1 MKIHQLP
8 IHEALASLRSSA
20 DGLSRANAAIRLT
33 ECGPN
38 RIESAPHLHWSRRLL
53 RELSHLFAIILWL
66 AAALAF
72 VADWVEPEQE
82 MRGVAFVIIVV
93 ILISA
98 LFSLWQETRVER
110 TLAALQ
116 ELLPQQVQVIRDG
129 VAEVLA
135 ADAVVPGDVIVLRQ
149 GDNVPADCRLIEAFG
164 VRVNRATVTG
174 ESHPQS
180 CDAAPSAAESHL
192 DSGNILL
199 AGTSLAAG
207 QAHALVFAT
216 GAQTEFG
223 RIAHLTQFGAVA
235 DSPLRQ
241 EITRLSRSIALLA
254 LSIGLVFLALG
265 AAMGV
270 PFWRDLML
278 ALGIIVAL
286 VPEGLLPTLTL
297 SLVLAA
303 QRLARRQVL
312 IRHLPSVE
320 TLGSVTVICTDKTG
334 TLTENRMRAQQVFL
348 ALREVDLDTLAKDPA
363 QVARH
368 QQFFEVARHCQDLT
382 ESRQDGQRTFAGD
395 PLEVALV
402 EMSERIARVPPAP
415 ARCDEWPFD
424 SERMRQSVVYPRSI
438 GQVLYCKGAL
448 ESVLPLCQSIRLDDG
463 SQALDAAMRARIVQA
478 QDQMASQGLRV
489 IALAVRELPADC
501 PREEQ
506 EQSLTLCG
514 LVGIADPPRAN
525 VDQAVAT
532 CHAAGIKLIMV
543 TGDHPQTALAIARQI
558 GLVRGDEL
566 TVMTGAMLRQLSAIQ
581 LQLAL
586 DTPEVVFA
594 RVGADQKMR
603 IVEALK
609 AKGHVVAVTGDGV
622 NDAPALRAAHI
633 GIAMGLAGTDVARE
647 ASDMVLLDDNFASI
661 VAAIEEGRAVFQNI
675 RKFLT
680 YVLVHNVAELLPT
693 LAYALFSIPLPLTP
707 LQILTIDMGTDSLSA
722 LALGVERGDAQAM
735 RRPPR
740 ARTERLLSVA
750 VALRAYL
757 FLGVYEATAALA
769 TFLYVLQT
777 GGWQYGNDLAT
788 ATPLY
793 RQATTACL
801 ASIVVLQIVN
811 VFLCR
816 SALRSVWS
824 TGLGGNPLIP
834 WGVLLQ
840 GSLLAL
846 IAYTPLGNSLLAT
859 APLPVEVWLFIA
871 PWAVGMLVLEEL
883 RKFWARRRLP
893 RSAGRGADGGGVL

>member
-1 MKIHQLP
+1 MTKIHQLP
-8 IHEALASLRSSA
+8 IQAALDSLRSSA
-20 DGLSRANAAIRLT
+20 VGLSRANAATRLI

-38 RIESAPHLHWSRRLL
+38 RIEALAREHWTRRLFK
-53 RELSHLFAIILWL
+53 ELSHLFAIILWV

-72 VADWVEPEQE
+72 VADWVDPAQD
-82 MRGVAFVIIVV
+82 MRGVGVVIIVV

-98 LFSLWQETRVER
+98 VFSLWQETRVER

-116 ELLPQQVQVIRDG
+116 ELLPQQVRVMRDG

-135 ADAVVPGDVIVLRQ
+135 AEVLVPGDVIVLHQ
-149 GDNVPADCRLIEAFG
+149 GDHVPADCRLIEAFG

-174 ESHPQS
+174 ESHPQT
-180 CDAAPSAAESHL
+180 CDAAPSAAENHQ
-192 DSGNILL
+192 DSRNILF
-199 AGTSLAAG
+199 AGTSVAAG
-207 QAHALVFAT
+207 QARALVFAT

-223 RIAHLTQFGAVA
+223 RIAHLTQFGGEGE
-235 DSPLRQ
+235 SPLRQ
-241 EITRLSRSIALLA
+241 EIAHLSRSIAITALA
-254 LSIGLVFLALG
+254 IGLVFLAIG
-265 AAMGV
+265 AAVGV

-303 QRLARRQVL
+303 QRLAGRKVL

-348 ALREVDLDTLAKDPA
+348 ALRELDLAALAKDPA
-363 QVARH
+363 LVAQHQV
-368 QQFFEVARHCQDLT
+368 FFEVARHCHDLT
-382 ESRQDGQRTFAGD
+382 ESRRDGQRSFGGD

-402 EMSERIARVPPAP
+402 EMSERIAHVPPAP
-415 ARCDEWPFD
+415 ARCDEWPFE
-424 SERMRQSVVYPRSI
+424 SERMRHSVVYPQSGAR
-438 GQVLYCKGAL
+438 VLYCKGAL
-448 ESVLPLCQSIRLDDG
+448 ESVLPLCQSIRLEDG
-463 SQALDAAMRARIVQA
+463 SQVLDAATQARVVQA
-478 QDQMASQGLRV
+478 QDRMASQGLRV
-489 IALAVRELPADC
+489 IALAARTLASDC
-501 PREEQ
+501 PREQQ
-506 EQSLTLCG
+506 EQALTLCG
-514 LVGIADPPRAN
+514 LVGIADPPRTG
-525 VDQAVAT
+525 VDQAIAT
-532 CHAAGIKLIMV
+532 CHTAGIRLIMV

-558 GLVRGDEL
+558 GLVRAEPV
-566 TVMTGAMLRQLSAIQ
+566 TVMTGETLRQLSAVQ

-680 YVLVHNVAELLPT
+680 YVLVHNVAELLPV

-707 LQILTIDMGTDSLSA
+707 LQVLTIDMGTDSLSA
-722 LALGVERGDAQAM
+722 LALGVERGDAQSM

-750 VALRAYL
+750 VGMRAYL
-757 FLGVYEATAALA
+757 FLGMYEAAAALA
-769 TFLYVLQT
+769 TFLYVLQA
-777 GGWQYGNDLAT
+777 GGWQYGNDLA
-788 ATPLY
+788 ASDPLY

-801 ASIVVLQIVN
+801 ACIVVLQMVN

-816 SALRSVWS
+816 SALRSVRT
-824 TGLGGNPLIP
+824 TGLGGNPLIV

-840 GSLLAL
+840 GVLLGL
-846 IAYTPLGNSLLAT
+846 IAYTPWGHSLLGT
-859 APLPVEVWLFIA
+859 GPLAPEVWLFIA
-871 PWAVGMLVLEEL
+871 PWAAGMLVLEEL
-883 RKFWARRRLP
+883 RKFCARRRL
-893 RSAGRGADGGGVL
+893 RRAAS